1 MGGPLEGR
9 VAFITGG
16 GKGIGRAIAERL
28 CREGARVAICG
39 RDEGALREVLTG
51 LGESGRAYSLD
62 VRSRPEV
69 ERAVER
75 AVADLGG
82 LDFLVNNAGTVG
94 STPIDSE
101 DDERWHGILETNLT
115 GTWHCTRAALR
126 YLRPHAGARIV
137 NVSSVLGKFGVAG
150 SAAYCAA
157 KHGLIGFTRAVA
169 LELAPRGIA
178 VNAICPGWVETE
190 MAAARLAEIAQAEG
204 KSAEE
209 ARERATAEV
218 PQKRFLEP
226 SEVAGLA
233 LYLCLPESKGVTG
246 QAISICGGQT
256 AF

>member
-16 GKGIGRAIAERL
+16 GKGIGRAIADRL
-28 CREGARVAICG
+28 SREGARVAICG
-39 RDEGALREVLTG
+39 RDEGALRMALAA
-51 LGESGRAYSLD
+51 LGEGARAYSLD

-69 ERAVER
+69 ERALER

-82 LDFLVNNAGTVG
+82 LDFLINNAGAGG

-101 DDERWHGILETNLT
+101 DDERWHRILESNLT
-115 GTWHCTRAALR
+115 GAWHCTRAALR
-126 YLRPHAGARIV
+126 YLRPHAGARII

-190 MAAARLAEIAQAEG
+190 MAAARLVEIAQAEG
-204 KSAEE
+204 RSVEE
-209 ARERATAEV
+209 ARERAMAEV
-218 PQKRFLEP
+218 PQKRFLDP
-226 SEVAGLA
+226 SEVAGLV

-256 AF
+256 YF